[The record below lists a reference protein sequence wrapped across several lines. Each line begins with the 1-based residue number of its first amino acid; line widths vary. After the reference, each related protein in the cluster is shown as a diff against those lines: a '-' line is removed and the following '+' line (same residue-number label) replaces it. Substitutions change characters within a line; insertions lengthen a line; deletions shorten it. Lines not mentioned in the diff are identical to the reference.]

1 MLTRMSDSSSRDL
14 REPASAEGSGIL
26 AGLPR
31 TRPQRASARR
41 TASREAAPETSRTAA
56 SQQPNAAPSRPA
68 PAGKGAKASAPAKA
82 EGKTSASGGRPKT
95 TAEGSARTKTRARV
109 ADNDST
115 RERAPRQGFEAE
127 PDSLGPVQPP
137 GSTEL
142 ISSAAEL
149 AGELAKAGVNTG
161 ARVLKDFL
169 SRLPG

>member
-41 TASREAAPETSRTAA
+41 TAARAA
-56 SQQPNAAPSRPA
+56 SR
-68 PAGKGAKASAPAKA
+68 
-82 EGKTSASGGRPKT
+82 
-95 TAEGSARTKTRARV
+95 KTRGGVRV
-109 ADNDST
+109 ADNGSA

-137 GSTEL
+137 GSAEL

-149 AGELAKAGVNTG
+149 AGELAKAGVDTG